1 MSNSSQPTILS
12 NSSIDEFL
20 KNLTI
25 DLSDTTTVTG
35 SSISDYSYS
44 YDSNTISTITL
55 GPSITSIGAVGGTY
69 SIGNI
74 SSVGSGTDTISINS
88 SFTFN
93 LPEEWVDSFPDWHRV
108 EDMCKKY
115 PGLEIALRNFQTVYQ
130 LVKDDYDNPTP
141 KK

>member
-1 MSNSSQPTILS
+1 MSNSSQPTTLS

-44 YDSNTISTITL
+44 YNSNTISTITL
-55 GPSITSIGAVGGTY
+55 GPSITSVGGSY

>member
-1 MSNSSQPTILS
+1 MSNSSQQAISLD
-12 NSSIDEFL
+12 NFL
-20 KNLTI
+20 KDLTI

-35 SSISDYSYS
+35 SSVSDYSYS
-44 YDSNTISTITL
+44 YDSSTMSTITL
-55 GPSITSIGAVGGTY
+55 SPPITSISNGAGGTY
-69 SIGNI
+69 
-74 SSVGSGTDTISINS
+74 TSINGISTINTVSIDTS

-93 LPEEWVDSFPDWHRV
+93 LPKEWIDCFPDWHRV

>member
-1 MSNSSQPTILS
+1 MSNSSQPTTLS

-25 DLSDTTTVTG
+25 DLSDTTTVIG
-35 SSISDYSYS
+35 SSGSYSYS
-44 YDSNTISTITL
+44 YNPVSNITVPITVNSGAAGTYTTINSLSGIDTIT
-55 GPSITSIGAVGGTY
+55 I
-69 SIGNI
+69 
-74 SSVGSGTDTISINS
+74 DNS
-88 SFTFN
+88 SFTFHM
-93 LPEEWVDSFPDWHRV
+93 PKEWIDCFPDWHRV

-115 PGLEIALRNFQTVYQ
+115 PGLEISLRNFQTVYQ

>member
-1 MSNSSQPTILS
+1 VKNSSQSTVSL
-12 NSSIDEFL
+12 DDFL
-20 KNLTI
+20 KDITI

-35 SSISDYSYS
+35 NSDYSYN
-44 YDSNTISTITL
+44 YNSNTISTITL
-55 GPSITSIGAVGGTY
+55 PITVNGGSSGTY
-69 SIGNI
+69 TTINNLSGIDTVSI
-74 SSVGSGTDTISINS
+74 DNS
-88 SFTFN
+88 SFTFHM
-93 LPEEWVDSFPDWHRV
+93 PEEWVDCFPAWARV

>member
-1 MSNSSQPTILS
+1 MSNSSQLT
-12 NSSIDEFL
+12 NSLDDLL
-20 KNLTI
+20 KDLTI
-25 DLSDTTTVTG
+25 DLSDTTTITSG
-35 SSISDYSYS
+35 SASDYYS

-55 GPSITSIGAVGGTY
+55 SPPITTISGGGGVYGIGAVG
-69 SIGNI
+69 
-74 SSVGSGTDTISINS
+74 SSAGVNTISIDTS

-93 LPEEWVDSFPDWHRV
+93 MPKEWVDCFPDWHRV

-115 PGLEIALRNFQTVYQ
+115 PGLEIAFRNFQTVYQ